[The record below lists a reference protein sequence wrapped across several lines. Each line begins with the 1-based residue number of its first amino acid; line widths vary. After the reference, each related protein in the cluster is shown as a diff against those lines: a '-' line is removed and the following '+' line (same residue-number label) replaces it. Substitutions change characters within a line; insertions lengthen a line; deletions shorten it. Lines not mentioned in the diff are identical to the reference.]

1 MEYTKGKWINMDG
14 AIECKIGD
22 NAYKRIAHATP
33 MTEVEQYKANANL
46 ISAAPDMYEAC
57 KALVK
62 ELELHTT
69 QWDLGMKKLSAQGI
83 QAITKAEGK

>member
-1 MEYTKGKWINMDG
+1 MEYTKGKW
-14 AIECKIGD
+14 KITEWND
-22 NAYKRIAHATP
+22 KRGFNIFTDDTFIASVP
-33 MTEVEQYKANANL
+33 LSQANANL
-46 ISAAPDMYEAC
+46 ISAAPDMYEVC